1 MRTIWKYPIPMA
13 DSFEIEMPGDREFL
27 TLDVQDGFPHI
38 WVSVDPESGTFIR
51 KFHLVG
57 TGNPIPEET
66 QVHHELVFRGSFQM
80 SNGAFVFHLF
90 EEIVRARS

>member
-27 TLDVQDGFPHI
+27 SLDIQGGFPHI
-38 WVSVDPESGTFIR
+38 WVAVDPESETFVR

-57 TGNPIPEET
+57 TGNPIPDET
-66 QVHHELVFRGSFQM
+66 LVFRGSFQM
-80 SNGAFVFHLF
+80 SGGAFVFHLF